1 MYNALPSFWSGDI
14 EGFGKVYKNIENS
27 SDNIPTYYKSSKIFI
42 PEVYNSIKGNYEDV
56 YYNNSKSCVFCFL
69 IDDKDS
75 TIDEI
80 VFTNNVKVVFMVD
93 LSKIYPLQNER
104 QDAKAQKDA
113 VQALRDISGEFIV
126 NEVQRGIDNIF
137 NEYTTSSMRFNDLQP
152 LHAFSIN
159 IDLNY
164 YLTDKCT

>member
-1 MYNALPSFWSGDI
+1 
-14 EGFGKVYKNIENS
+14 
-27 SDNIPTYYKSSKIFI
+27 
-42 PEVYNSIKGNYEDV
+42 
-56 YYNNSKSCVFCFL
+56 
-69 IDDKDS
+69 
-75 TIDEI
+75 
-80 VFTNNVKVVFMVD
+80 MVD